1 MMKSVFAL
9 SLITFKEGIRNR
21 ALFGIVLLA
30 LFLFGLNIS
39 VAGFF
44 MRDIGKVT
52 VDMNLSALTFAGLL
66 LVFFVGVNL
75 MAKDID
81 RKTIHLVLSKPVSRT
96 QYIFGKYLGI
106 VLFVGVSLLLLLIL
120 SSLTILLL
128 LFLYPNYFIG
138 FSWPIF
144 YTACFFILIKFSVL
158 SAIIVFFSAITSSS
172 LITLIFSLSSYV
184 AGVTIEEV
192 VFYLRTEL
200 AAQEKIVSESLKNFV
215 EFISYLVPNF
225 SAFDFTLEAAHGLAI
240 TGNRLVFSLS
250 YGGVYTVILLL
261 FASLIFKRRE
271 FN

>member
-1 MMKSVFAL
+1 MKSIFAL
-9 SLITFKEGIRNR
+9 ATITFKEGIRNR
-21 ALFGIVLLA
+21 ALFAIALLA

-52 VDMNLSALTFAGLL
+52 VDMNLTALTFSGLL

-81 RKTIHLVLSKPVSRT
+81 RKTIHLVLSKPVSRFH
-96 QYIFGKYLGI
+96 YIWGKYLGLL
-106 VLFVGVSLLLLLIL
+106 LFVTASLLLLLTL
-120 SSLTILLL
+120 SSLTIVLLRQ
-128 LFLYPNYFIG
+128 LYPNYFIG
-138 FSWPIF
+138 FSWIIF
-144 YTACFFILIKFSVL
+144 FIACFFILIKFWVL
-158 SAIIVFFSAITSSS
+158 TAIVVFFSSITSSS

-200 AAQEKIVSESLKNFV
+200 AVQERIVSESLKRFIDL
-215 EFISYLVPNF
+215 ISYLLPNF
-225 SAFDFTLEAAHGLAI
+225 SVFDFTMEAAHGLAI
-240 TGNRLVFSLS
+240 SGNRFFFSLG
-250 YGGVYTVILLL
+250 YGALYTVILLL
-261 FASLIFKRRE
+261 LASFVFSRRE